1 MKIFVKSISQK
12 FREIDFTYYMYYFF
26 LFLGN
31 CAMVTLAKIITNQPP
46 FVMGVQPRR
55 LLLLTEEPRV
65 IVRLASSLGITAP
78 QEKDEVCCSN
88 SIDFNWHTASDLSK
102 IWHFKKLYTVVLHLF
117 IEVLKVYKSLSN
129 L

>member
-102 IWHFKKLYTVVLHLF
+102 MWNFKKLYTVVLQ
-117 IEVLKVYKSLSN
+117 VLKVYKSLSN

>member
-1 MKIFVKSISQK
+1 
-12 FREIDFTYYMYYFF
+12 
-26 LFLGN
+26 
-31 CAMVTLAKIITNQPP
+31 MVTLAKIITNQPP

-102 IWHFKKLYTVVLHLF
+102 MWNFKKNF
-117 IEVLKVYKSLSN
+117 ILSCYIYSLKS
-129 L
+129 